1 MYNGFK
7 TAAPAVLAATGFRLG
22 WMVVMAAT
30 LLFLGMA
37 LKGLA
42 KRSNGLSP

>member
-7 TAAPAVLAATGFRLG
+7 TTVPAVMAATGFRFG

-42 KRSNGLSP
+42 KRSNGLRP

>member
-1 MYNGFK
+1 MYTDFRTSG
-7 TAAPAVLAATGFRLG
+7 PAIMAATGFRFG

-37 LKGLA
+37 VKGLA